1 MDPNT
6 VYIRTA
12 KGEAEL
18 GNEQLSLELHDILS
32 RVDGK
37 TGVGQM
43 MQDAAFWSE
52 QTFEQA
58 LNELLEGGYVRM
70 SSETAAEEERAAPLD
85 AAPKE
90 QELPV
95 EAARSAGKSKFAES
109 KRTLIASVLFLDIVE
124 YTKHPVADQ
133 FRMKED
139 FNRLV
144 YQLVQKIP
152 EDDRIIIDT
161 GDGAALGF
169 LADPEEVLFIAVK
182 LRDTLEAND
191 HQDYPDLYVRMGI
204 NLGPIK
210 LVADMNGREN
220 LIGDGVNDA
229 SRIMGFAKGDQI
241 LISRS
246 FHDVVSRLSSE
257 HSGLFKYQGV
267 HRDKHRREHEI
278 YEVGGGARAAKEET
292 AEEKTEEAIR
302 AERLAKMKA
311 KLEAAAK
318 AEAEAKAARAA
329 REALEAESR
338 KPVQAQTKAE
348 KPRSAPRKKGRGI
361 GRVAIALALIIAATA
376 GILPFVPL
384 EFLAKDAER
393 TIADKTGEA
402 VTVGSASL
410 VLLPTPRIVLKA
422 VSIGQDLKIA
432 KLTEMLFGPKPVRI
446 DGATADQ
453 DALSGIS
460 NWKAPAQKVE
470 LEQVFLSLNGKQ
482 LPAFGGEVDFAEDG
496 AFRHA
501 SINSAGMKAEIAPGE
516 SGVNIELD
524 AKNWKLPLGP
534 ECPWTEIHAR
544 GIASGNEVRIASIE
558 ASGYGGDWSGSGKI
572 SWGDGWRGTGT
583 LKGKQFDIEQLLPC
597 FSKGAKLK
605 GTLEFDAA
613 VASGAANFN
622 GLFDSPGIEAAFRIR
637 SGVIGNVDIAQAI
650 QTPSPGGSSG
660 GETKF
665 DVLSGNLSASGGG
678 YRYSQLK
685 MTSGIM
691 KASGE
696 FAVREGKLS
705 GNMAVFLNQMHLP
718 LRLDGSLVEPVLR

>member
-1 MDPNT
+1 MDLNT

-37 TGVGQM
+37 TGVRQM

-52 QTFEQA
+52 QTFELA
-58 LNELLEGGYVRM
+58 LSELLEGGYVQRL
-70 SSETAAEEERAAPLD
+70 SGTAIEEERAAPLG
-85 AAPKE
+85 AAPPKE
-90 QELPV
+90 PEPPV

-169 LADPEEVLFIAVK
+169 LADPEEVLFIAIR
-182 LRDTLEAND
+182 LRDTLEANG

-210 LVADMNGREN
+210 LVTDMNGREN

-257 HSGLFKYQGV
+257 HAGLFKYQGV

-278 YEVGGGARAAKEET
+278 YEVGGGTRADREKA
-292 AEEKTEEAIR
+292 AEEKTEETIR

-318 AEAEAKAARAA
+318 AEADAKAARAA
-329 REALEAESR
+329 REALEAEAR
-338 KPVQAQTKAE
+338 KQVQAKAD

-361 GRVAIALALIIAATA
+361 GRRVAIALALIIAATA

-393 TIADKTGEA
+393 TVADKTGET

-422 VSIGQDLKIA
+422 VSIGQDLKIS
-432 KLTEMLFGPKPVRI
+432 KLTEILFGPKLVQV
-446 DGATADQ
+446 DGATIDQ
-453 DALSGIS
+453 DAISGIS
-460 NWKAPAQKVE
+460 NWKMPAQKVE
-470 LEQVFLSLNGKQ
+470 LEQVSLSLNGKL

-501 SINSAGMKAEIAPGE
+501 SINSEGMKAEIGPGE

-524 AKNWKLPLGP
+524 AKDWKLPLGP
-534 ECPWTEIHAR
+534 ECPWAEIHAR

-572 SWGDGWRGTGT
+572 SWGDGWRANGS
-583 LKGKQFDIEQLLPC
+583 LKGKHFDIEQLLPY
-597 FSKGAKLK
+597 FSKGARLK

-613 VASGAANFN
+613 VASSAANFN
-622 GLFDSPGIEAAFRIR
+622 GLFDSPGIEATFRLR
-637 SGVIGNVDIAQAI
+637 SGVVGNVDIAQAI

-660 GETKF
+660 GETRF
-665 DVLSGNLSASGGG
+665 DALSGSLSAAGRD
-678 YRYSQLK
+678 YRYSGLK

-691 KASGE
+691 KVSGE
-696 FAVREGKLS
+696 FVLREGNLS

-718 LRLDGSLVEPVLR
+718 LRLGGSLAEPVLR

>member
-1 MDPNT
+1 MDLNT

-43 MQDAAFWSE
+43 MRDAAFWSE

-58 LNELLEGGYVRM
+58 LNELLEGGYVQM
-70 SSETAAEEERAAPLD
+70 LSGAAIEEEDD
-85 AAPKE
+85 AAPRE
-90 QELPV
+90 QEPPV
-95 EAARSAGKSKFAES
+95 EAARGTGKSKFADS

-169 LADPEEVLFIAVK
+169 LADPEEVLFIAIK
-182 LRDTLEAND
+182 LRDTLEANG

-210 LVADMNGREN
+210 LVTDMNGREN

-278 YEVGGGARAAKEET
+278 YEVGGGSRAAGEAA
-292 AEEKTEEAIR
+292 AEDKTEEAIR

-329 REALEAESR
+329 REALEAEAR
-338 KPVQAQTKAE
+338 KHLQARAKAE
-348 KPRSAPRKKGRGI
+348 KPRSLPRKKGK
-361 GRVAIALALIIAATA
+361 GRRAAIALALIIVATA

-393 TIADKTGEA
+393 TIADKTGET

-422 VSIGQDLKIA
+422 VSIGQDIQVA
-432 KLTEMLFGPKPVRI
+432 RLTEVLFGSGFVRI
-446 DGATADQ
+446 DGATIDQ
-453 DALSGIS
+453 DVLSGIS
-460 NWKAPAQKVE
+460 KWKTPARKVE
-470 LEQVFLSLNGKQ
+470 LEQVSLSLNGKL

-501 SINSAGMKAEIAPGE
+501 SIKSEGMKAEIAPGD

-524 AKNWKLPLGP
+524 AKDWKLPLGP
-534 ECPWTEIHAR
+534 ECPWADIHAR
-544 GIASGNEVRIASIE
+544 GIASGNELRIASIE
-558 ASGYGGDWSGSGKI
+558 ASGYGGDWSGSGRI
-572 SWGDGWRGTGT
+572 SWGDIWRASGR
-583 LKGKQFDIEQLLPC
+583 LKGRQFDIEQLLPC
-597 FSKGAKLK
+597 FAKGAKLK

-613 VASGAANFN
+613 VASSAANFN
-622 GLFDSPGIEAAFRIR
+622 GLFDSPGIEAAFRLG
-637 SGVIGNVDIAQAI
+637 SGMVGNVDIAQAI

-665 DVLSGNLSASGGG
+665 DELSGNLSASGGD
-678 YRYSQLK
+678 YRYNGLK

-691 KASGE
+691 KVSGE
-696 FAVREGKLS
+696 FALREGKLS
-705 GNMAVFLNQMHLP
+705 GNMAVLLNQMHLP

>member
-1 MDPNT
+1 MDLNT

-37 TGVGQM
+37 TCVRQM
-43 MQDAAFWSE
+43 MRDAAFWSE

-58 LNELLEGGYVRM
+58 LNELLEGGYVQLL
-70 SSETAAEEERAAPLD
+70 SDAAIAAERTAPPGAAPNS
-85 AAPKE
+85 
-90 QELPV
+90 PV
-95 EAARSAGKSKFAES
+95 EAARGAGKSKFADS

-144 YQLVQKIP
+144 YRLVQKIP

-169 LADPEEVLFIAVK
+169 LADPEEVLFIAIE
-182 LRDTLEAND
+182 LRDALEANG
-191 HQDYPDLYVRMGI
+191 HKDYPDLYVRMGI

-210 LVADMNGREN
+210 LVTDMNGREN

-246 FHDVVSRLSSE
+246 FHDVVSRLSSG

-267 HRDKHRREHEI
+267 HRDKHKREHEI
-278 YEVGGGARAAKEET
+278 YEVGGGSRAAGT
-292 AEEKTEEAIR
+292 AAEDKAEEAIR

-329 REALEAESR
+329 REALEAEAR
-338 KPVQAQTKAE
+338 KHSQAQAKSKAE
-348 KPRSAPRKKGRGI
+348 KPRSAPRKKGRRI
-361 GRVAIALALIIAATA
+361 GRRVAIALALIIAATA
-376 GILPFVPL
+376 GILPFIPL

-393 TIADKTGEA
+393 TIAANTGETVA
-402 VTVGSASL
+402 VGSASL
-410 VLLPTPRIVLKA
+410 VLLPVPGIVLKG
-422 VSIGQDLKIA
+422 VSIGQDLKVA
-432 KLTEMLFGPKPVRI
+432 KLTEAFFGSGLVRI
-446 DGATADQ
+446 DGATIGQ
-453 DALSGIS
+453 NALPGIS
-460 NWKAPAQKVE
+460 GWEVPARKVE
-470 LEQVFLSLNGKQ
+470 LENVALSLNGKP
-482 LPAFGGEVDFAEDG
+482 LPAFGGEIDFAEDG

-501 SINSAGMKAEIAPGE
+501 SIRSEGMKADIEPGE
-516 SGVNIELD
+516 SGASIVLD

-534 ECPWTEIHAR
+534 ECPWSEIHAKA
-544 GIASGNEVRIASIE
+544 IASGNEVRVASIE
-558 ASGYGGDWSGSGKI
+558 ASGYGGDWSGSGRI
-572 SWGDGWRGTGT
+572 SWGDGWRGTGS
-583 LKGKQFDIEQLLPC
+583 LQGKRLDIEQLLPC
-597 FSKGAKLK
+597 FSKRAQLK

-613 VASGAANFN
+613 VASSSASFS
-622 GLFDSPGIEAAFRIR
+622 GLFDSPGVAAAFRLK

-650 QTPSPGGSSG
+650 QTPSPGGSTG
-660 GETKF
+660 GETRF
-665 DVLSGNLSASGGG
+665 DQLSGKLSASGGG
-678 YRYSQLK
+678 YRYSELK

-691 KASGE
+691 QASGE
-696 FAVREGKLS
+696 FSAAAGKLS
-705 GNMAVFLNQMHLP
+705 GSIAVFLNQMHLP
-718 LRLDGSLVEPVLR
+718 LRLDGSLAEPVLR